1 MTIYELN
8 GNTYISDGTL
18 TMQVKATVEYVENNI
33 KEFET
38 KIENLKGAI

>member
-1 MTIYELN
+1 MTVYDLN
-8 GNTYISDGTL
+8 GNTYITDGTV
-18 TMQVKATVEYVENNI
+18 TIQVKATVEYVENNI